1 MTRTDYTHWTEL
13 GDQGVEGDASWP
25 AKTASKI
32 LLDCG
37 LLGLTVAAVAICL
50 IEDHGL
56 ARLLVVGVATCLV
69 PGGAILRRLSV
80 DESITFLALAVCFSF
95 TVETAG
101 ALIMVWTGWWHPFG
115 YAVAL
120 ACAATA
126 LLLLDLGLLFR
137 RGVEP

>member
-1 MTRTDYTHWTEL
+1 MTRPASSNGIDLDDAAVEVRAPWPSKPK
-13 GDQGVEGDASWP
+13 DQA
-25 AKTASKI
+25 

-37 LLGLTVAAVAICL
+37 LLALTFAAVAVCL
-50 IEDHGL
+50 IDDHGL
-56 ARLLVVGVATCLV
+56 ARLLIVAAATCLA

-80 DESITFLALAVCFSF
+80 DESTGFIGLAICFSF
-95 TVETAG
+95 AVETAG

-126 LLLLDLGLLFR
+126 LLLFDLGQLL
-137 RGVEP
+137 RGEVRA